1 MFKKLITTLIVC
13 AMLCSTAFALSDL
26 NPEEIIAVNANAAKE
41 VDFSYC
47 DSSSALYNNIGIN
60 YQKIWKIIYLME
72 KQKDKIV
79 NEMLQRQKE
88 KEEQEKLELEIQMK
102 EQEKQEALETLIAT
116 YNVYNSNIYF
126 IDTDTEYTE
135 EEKQL
140 LAQCLYCEAG
150 STSWEAQV
158 ATFSAI
164 LNHID
169 DYDGLWVLDSVNHFA
184 VASYYRYCSPLQVQY
199 DVVDYVLSGHRIADI
214 KYFRTSYYHNFGSPM
229 FSIENIYFSK

>member
-13 AMLCSTAFALSDL
+13 AVLCSTAFALSDL

-41 VDFSYC
+41 INFSYC

-60 YQKIWKIIYLME
+60 YQEIWKFIYLIE

-184 VASYYRYCSPLQVQY
+184 VAPYYRYCSPLQVQY

-214 KYFRTSYYHNFGSPM
+214 KYFRTSYYHSFGSPM

>member
-41 VDFSYC
+41 VDLSYC
-47 DSSSALYNNIGIN
+47 DSSSALYDNVGIN
-60 YQKIWKIIYLME
+60 YQEIWKFIYLME
-72 KQKDKIV
+72 KQKDKII
-79 NEMLQRQKE
+79 NEMLQKQKE

-102 EQEKQEALETLIAT
+102 EQEKQEALEALIAT
-116 YNVYNSNIYF
+116 YNIYNSDIYF

-184 VASYYRYCSPLQVQY
+184 VAPYYRYCSPLQVQY

-214 KYFRTSYYHNFGSPM
+214 KYFRTSHYHNFGSPM